1 MISNILATFAVA
13 IIGAFLAKKAKLPI
27 PYMLGPM
34 FLVAI
39 VNVGTDFLYMPNEI
53 KIITQAITGTYIAKG
68 IKDSDLFGFKKLFV
82 PITILIGCFLV
93 FTTIMGLSLHYF
105 FDFDY
110 PTAFLV
116 AVPGGVVDMSL
127 ISYDLNAN
135 PSIVSVFQSSR
146 LIFVLSTF
154 PLMIKTLSKYS
165 KLKVG
170 RVFPT
175 NEKME
180 FSFKINKIK
189 IQDNKM
195 IRILSTLVIG
205 LIAGYLGY
213 LSGLP
218 AGALSFSLLVVTL
231 LNVKTD
237 LIDLPIT
244 FRQIAQVAAGSL
256 IGSGINRG
264 DLSEMSGIIFPI
276 IFVLIGYII
285 ASFVISFLISRFS
298 EIDFISAMFASSPG
312 GASDMA
318 LIASEINSDAPK
330 IAVIQVFRLVL
341 VIIFFPLYVKFLL
354 SFLL

>member
-1 MISNILATFAVA
+1 MIQNILATFAVA
-13 IIGAFLAKKAKLPI
+13 IVGALIAKKLKFPI

-68 IKDSDLFGFKKLFV
+68 IKDSDLLGFKKLFV
-82 PITILIGCFLV
+82 PIVILIGSFLI
-93 FTTIMGLSLHYF
+93 FTTIMGLTLHHLF
-105 FDFDY
+105 GFDY

-135 PSIVSVFQSSR
+135 PSIVSVMQSSR

-154 PLMIKTLSKYS
+154 PIMIKTLSKNA

-170 RVFPT
+170 RVIPAKIQKEST
-175 NEKME
+175 
-180 FSFKINKIK
+180 FKINKVK
-189 IQDNKM
+189 IQDNKK

-213 LSGLP
+213 LTGLP
-218 AGALSFSLLVVTL
+218 AGALSVSLIVVTF

-264 DLSEMSGIIFPI
+264 DLAEMSGILVPI
-276 IFVLIGYII
+276 IFVLVGYII
-285 ASFVISFLISRFS
+285 ASFVISYLISRFS

-341 VIIFFPLYVKFLL
+341 VIILFPLYVKFLL
-354 SFLL
+354 SILM

>member
-1 MISNILATFAVA
+1 MILNIIATFAVA
-13 IIGAFLAKKAKLPI
+13 IVGALIAKKLKFPI

-34 FLVAI
+34 FMVAI
-39 VNVGTDFLYMPNEI
+39 VNVGTGFLYMPTEI

-68 IKDSDLFGFKKLFV
+68 IKDSDLLGFKRLFV
-82 PITILIGCFLV
+82 PIVILLGSYLL
-93 FTTIMGLSLHYF
+93 FTTFMGLSLHYF
-105 FDFDY
+105 FHFDF

-135 PSIVSVFQSSR
+135 PSVVSIFQSSR

-154 PLMIKTLSKYS
+154 PIMIKTLSKNP
-165 KLKVG
+165 KLKEG
-170 RVFPT
+170 RHLSSKIRKESTV
-175 NEKME
+175 
-180 FSFKINKIK
+180 KINKIK
-189 IQDNKM
+189 IQNNKK
-195 IRILSTLVIG
+195 IRILSTLIIG

-213 LSGLP
+213 LTGLP
-218 AGALSFSLLVVTL
+218 AGALSFSLLVVTF

-256 IGSGINRG
+256 IGAGINRG
-264 DLSEMSGIIFPI
+264 DLSEISGMIIPI
-276 IFVLIGYII
+276 IYVLVGYIG
-285 ASFVISFLISRFS
+285 ASFVISYLITRFS

-341 VIIFFPLYVKFLL
+341 VIILFPIYVQMLL
-354 SFLL
+354 SFLM